1 MSSVEKQ
8 RQELIRSLFLKG
20 IPALWCPP
28 ITHYSDDG
36 SIDFPRMSAH
46 FAFMSPHVKGVLIPG
61 STGDGWELNEE
72 ETLALA
78 QWAIEQGR
86 ASGTSILLGV
96 LRTQTEE
103 MLATLQT
110 MLALIRQTTGV
121 YDPHEALAAAGV
133 CGFALCP
140 PRGNGLSQQQIE
152 TGFARVLDEGLP
164 IALYQL
170 PQVTENE
177 VSPET
182 FAALVERYP
191 NLIMVKD
198 TSGEDRIV
206 PSSAPRENVFFVR
219 GAEGAYARWLKG
231 TGGVYDGF
239 LLSSAN
245 SFPAQLAAIVRD
257 IEGER
262 LDAARATS
270 EGVAAVIREVFA
282 LVQPFP
288 HGNAFANANK
298 AIDLFNAYGPSAN
311 RAEPPMLHAGVRL
324 PKEVITATGEI
335 LARHGLLPAKGYLG

>member
-1 MSSVEKQ
+1 MNSVEKK
-8 RQELIRSLFLKG
+8 RQEFIRSLFPAG
-20 IPALWCPP
+20 IPALWCPLL
-28 ITHYSDDG
+28 THYRDNG
-36 SIDFPRMSAH
+36 VIDLDRMSAH
-46 FAFMSPHVKGVLIPG
+46 LSYLSPWVKGYLIPG
-61 STGDGWELNEE
+61 STGDGWEFNEE

-78 QWAIEQGR
+78 QWAIGKGH
-86 ASGTSILLGV
+86 ASGTSMLLGV
-96 LRTQTEE
+96 LRAQTQE
-103 MLATLQT
+103 MLATLYA
-110 MLALIRQTTGV
+110 MLALIRHTTGAN
-121 YDPHEALAAAGV
+121 DPREALTAAGV

-140 PRGNGLSQQQIE
+140 PRGNSLSQQDIQA
-152 TGFARVLDEGLP
+152 GFSRVLDEGLP

-182 FAALVERYP
+182 FTALVEKYP

-198 TSGEDRIV
+198 TSGEDRIALS
-206 PSSAPRENVFFVR
+206 PAPREDVFFVR
-219 GAEGAYARWLKG
+219 GAEGNYARWLKG

-257 IEGER
+257 IECEK

-270 EGVAAVIREVFA
+270 ESISAVIREVFA
-282 LVQPFP
+282 LVEPFP

-324 PKEVITATGEI
+324 PKEVIAATGEA
-335 LARHGLLPAKGYLG
+335 LTRHGLLPAKGYLA